1 MDLSRPTTTL
11 LGRVDSAV
19 LAVLVRSEQPL
30 TVREVQRLA
39 DTGSYEGIRLALRR
53 MAESGLL
60 QVDERTSGTFYLI
73 NRDHLAYPA
82 VEALFSMRHRLTRL
96 VGETI
101 DGWPQPPVH
110 ASFFGSYV
118 RRDGGVDSDIDI
130 LLVFDDETYEDE
142 DRWGEQVG
150 SLERSVQ
157 QWTGNPA
164 TVLTM
169 SASDLKAMASGR
181 RATAL
186 WKSLRGEALLVYG
199 MELTKVIR

>member
-11 LGRVDSAV
+11 LGRVDSGV
-19 LAVLVRSEQPL
+19 LAVLYRSEQPL

-60 QVDERTSGTFYLI
+60 HVDERTSGTFYLL

-82 VEALFSMRHRLTRL
+82 LEALFAMRHRLTRL

-101 DGWPQPPVH
+101 EGWPEPPVH
-110 ASFFGSYV
+110 VSFFGSYV
-118 RRDGGVDSDIDI
+118 RQDGGVDSDIDV
-130 LLVFDDETYEDE
+130 LTVFDDETYEDD
-142 DRWGEQVG
+142 DRWAEQVG
-150 SLERSVQ
+150 SLEGSIQ
-157 QWTGNPA
+157 QWTGNTA

-169 SASDLKAMASGR
+169 SASDLKAMASGK

-186 WKSLRGEALLVYG
+186 WKSLRDDALLVYG

>member
-1 MDLSRPTTTL
+1 M
-11 LGRVDSAV
+11 
-19 LAVLVRSEQPL
+19 LAVLFRSEQPL

-39 DTGSYEGIRLALRR
+39 DTGSYEGIRLVLRR

-60 QVDERTSGTFYLI
+60 KVDERTSGTFYLL

-82 VEALFSMRHRLTRL
+82 VESLFAMRHRLARL

-101 DGWPQPPVH
+101 GDWPQPPIH

-118 RRDGGVDSDIDI
+118 RQDGGVDSDIDV
-130 LLVFDDETYEDE
+130 LVVFKDE
-142 DRWGEQVG
+142 DYEVQDRWAEQVG
-150 SLERSVQ
+150 SLEGSIYR
-157 QWTGNPA
+157 WTGNAA

-169 SASDLKAMASGR
+169 SVSDLKTMASGR

-186 WKSLRGEALLVYG
+186 WKSLRADSLVVYG
-199 MELTKVIR
+199 TDLTKVIR

>member
-1 MDLSRPTTTL
+1 MDLSRPSATL

-19 LAVLVRSEQPL
+19 LAVLFRSEQPL

-60 QVDERTSGTFYLI
+60 TVDERTSGTFFLL

-82 VEALFSMRHRLTRL
+82 VEVLFAMRHRLTRL

-101 DGWPQPPVH
+101 EGWSEHPVH

-118 RRDGGVDSDIDI
+118 RQDGGVDSDIDVLI
-130 LLVFDDETYEDE
+130 VFDDKIYKGES
-142 DRWGEQVG
+142 RWADQVG
-150 SLERSVQ
+150 SLERSIHR
-157 QWTGNPA
+157 WTGNPA

-169 SASDLKAMASGR
+169 SVRDLKAMASGR

-186 WKSLRGEALLVYG
+186 WKSLRADSLEVYG
-199 MELTKVIR
+199 TELTKVIR

>member
-19 LAVLVRSEQPL
+19 LAVLFRSEQPL

-60 QVDERTSGTFYLI
+60 HMDERTSGTFYLL

-82 VEALFSMRHRLTRL
+82 VEALFAMRHHLTRL

-118 RRDGGVDSDIDI
+118 RRDGGVDSDIDV
-130 LLVFDDETYEDE
+130 LVVFDNETYEDE
-142 DRWGEQVG
+142 DRWAEQVG
-150 SLERSVQ
+150 SLERSIQ

-169 SASDLKAMASGR
+169 SASDLKAMTSGR

-186 WKSLRGEALLVYG
+186 WKSLRSHALLIYG